1 MLAMRRLWD
10 REVVG
15 MLVNLTSSKSGA
27 REEAHEKRHTRSGAR
42 EVAQKQNDVPVQ

>member
-27 REEAHEKRHTRSGAR
+27 REEAQKSDAR
-42 EVAQKQNDVPVQ
+42 EVPQKKRRTRFAAK